1 MTGNEN
7 LVDGV
12 ENESQQDAHVAEHAA
27 GGTAS
32 IRRHEVHEA
41 PPPRRYRLPK
51 VRRAFGGPPP
61 PPPHISFQYNSAA
74 TIERI
79 PYNLQFIV
87 PRNRNVI
94 APTAVAIGPYHRALP
109 QLSGMQEAKAAA
121 VAEFCRA
128 AGQPLAEVRGKMH
141 SVAGAARGSYAA
153 DGTLVD
159 LDDGEFAEMMLLD
172 GCFLLQFM
180 ASVCRRRDDDP
191 LISRGEV
198 RRSINAIV
206 RDVML
211 LENQIPWLVLSSL
224 MQLMPPPAGS
234 VVNDF
239 LLLMASAFHIVGD
252 ISNANSQTG
261 LPAAGELDKPPPPHL
276 LGLFHRRQMDMG
288 AVRTQQHQ
296 GSLLCVPF
304 QLASLSSTAVELAEM
319 GVKLAPSK
327 TKTFGDMAMSKRGRR
342 WPLGLF
348 GELSLAPLVLNR
360 LTECW
365 LLNMAA
371 YELCQPQGDATDSFP
386 VSSYVTLVSLLVN
399 RPEDVQEMRAKGL
412 VVSVFDDAETLGFF
426 KALAPHL
433 SVGCRYYEVFQFLQE
448 YRQERWLWI
457 AVHRFLYNNIKTIA
471 TVFSIVGVLA
481 GLFKT
486 ILSVKQPHGP

>member
-1 MTGNEN
+1 MTGN

-12 ENESQQDAHVAEHAA
+12 ENESQQDAQVAEHAA

-32 IRRHEVHEA
+32 IRHHEVGEA
-41 PPPRRYRLPK
+41 PPLRRYR
-51 VRRAFGGPPP
+51 R
-61 PPPHISFQYNSAA
+61 H
-74 TIERI
+74 
-79 PYNLQFIV
+79 
-87 PRNRNVI
+87 PR
-94 APTAVAIGPYHRALP
+94 P
-109 QLSGMQEAKAAA
+109 MEAKVAA

-128 AGQPLAEVRGKMH
+128 AGQPFAAVRGKML

-153 DGTLVD
+153 DGTLVHMN
-159 LDDGEFAEMMLLD
+159 DGEFAEMMLLD

-180 ASVCRRRDDDP
+180 ASVCRHRDDDP

-224 MQLMPPPAGS
+224 MQLMPPPAEP
-234 VVNDF
+234 VVDSF
-239 LLLMASAFHIVGD
+239 LVLMASAFHIVGD
-252 ISNANSQTG
+252 TNDASSQTR
-261 LPAAGELDKPPPPHL
+261 LLATGELDQSAPPHL
-276 LGLFHRRQMDMG
+276 LGLFHRRHMDMG

-296 GSLLCVPF
+296 SGILRVPV

-327 TKTFGDMAMSKRGRR
+327 TKTFGDMAMSKRH

-371 YELCQPQGDATDSFP
+371 YESCQPQQQGDATDSFP

-412 VVSVFDDAETLGFF
+412 VVSVFDDGETLAFF

-448 YRQERWLWI
+448 YRQERWLSGCGSPSTGSCTTTSRPSPLSSPSS
-457 AVHRFLYNNIKTIA
+457 ACSRDSSRPSFL
-471 TVFSIVGVLA
+471 
-481 GLFKT
+481 
-486 ILSVKQPHGP
+486 